1 MARIAPISPET
12 LEEAAALL
20 RAGELIAFPT
30 ETVYGLGA
38 DATHDAAVARIFEA
52 KDRPRFNPLIVHVAD
67 TATARSLAVFDD
79 RADLLAARFWPG
91 PLSLVLPRAA
101 GCKLSRLVSA
111 GLETVALR
119 VPARED
125 ARLLLRQAGVP
136 VAAPSANRSGR
147 LSPTEAKHVAAELG
161 DRVALILDGGP
172 CAVGLES
179 TVVDLSGEAPA
190 LLRAGGAVA
199 EEIESELG
207 ESLVDPMADPMG
219 DGATRSPGML
229 EVHYAPSIPLRM
241 DAISAAAGEALLGFG
256 PAPDAALNL
265 SEKGDLVEAAA
276 NLFRHLHA
284 LDGGEFA
291 GIAVMRIPNEGLG
304 RAINDRLRRAAA
316 NG

>member
-20 RAGELIAFPT
+20 RAGELVAFPT

-38 DATHDAAVARIFEA
+38 DATDDRAVARIFEA

-67 TATARSLAVFDD
+67 TATARTLAVFDH
-79 RADLLAARFWPG
+79 RADLLAMCFWPG

-101 GCKLSRLVSA
+101 DCPLSPLVSA

-119 VPARED
+119 VPARGD
-125 ARLLLRQAGVP
+125 AQLLLRQAGVP

-147 LSPTEAKHVAAELG
+147 LSPTEAGHVAAELG

-190 LLRAGGAVA
+190 LLRAGGTTA

-207 ESLVDPMADPMG
+207 ESLVDPMADPMA

-241 DAISAAAGEALLGFG
+241 NAISAEAGEALLGFG

-265 SEKGDLVEAAA
+265 SEAGDLVEAAP

-284 LDGGEFA
+284 LDAGGYS
-291 GIAVMRIPNEGLG
+291 GIAVMRIPDDGLG
-304 RAINDRLRRAAA
+304 RAINDRLKRAAK
-316 NG
+316 G